1 MWSTDNLMYKLDIEA
16 SNKTILTTKNE
27 KMPTTGSDK
36 KTILKSIELFL
47 QHDLIYFSG
56 VKVVKMP

>member
-1 MWSTDNLMYKLDIEA
+1 MYKLDIEA